1 MSNSKSGDRAPG
13 RRLSRAFLA
22 TALCGMAAVV
32 TPWSAPAAWA
42 QETTAQMGGRVV
54 DAAGKAIAD
63 AVVTITHVPSG
74 TVARASSN
82 ADGRFGASGLR
93 VGGPY
98 TVEIAKEGYDSASFG
113 DVETLLGQAVAL
125 EAELRPSS
133 IQEVVVASTRE
144 QDIQLGVSSQFS
156 SRSIQEMPSVSRD
169 IKSVIRLD
177 PKVKIDA
184 TNQDA
189 IEIAGTSPRFNSI
202 TVDGIRQSDD
212 FGLNNNGYPTQRAP
226 ISLDAIE
233 AVSVQTAPFDVQYGN
248 FQGGTINV
256 VTKSGTNDFKGSLFY
271 YNFDDS
277 MVGDKSKDRTLRFTF
292 DEKTYGAAIG
302 GPILKD
308 KLFFFFAY
316 DKLERTTPV
325 ETGPL
330 GSGFPVEVRG
340 VTQAEYGQVAQLM
353 QSVYNFDVG
362 EISAQFPEDDEKIL
376 AKLDWNIT
384 DGHRATLAYQRSEGN
399 GIVDPNSSA
408 SNNRV
413 SAPSNWYTR
422 GFVLDSYSFQVFSDW
437 TDSISTELKLG
448 RKKVDAFQDSLKG
461 TDFAEFEITTPTG
474 GIVHVGPDR
483 FRHANSGANDLDQ
496 LKLKADWRLGNH
508 TLTGGYELESLDI
521 FNLFVSESEGRYFF
535 DCIVPSATCTNAL
548 STRRARELR
557 YNNHVSND
565 KLNGAARFSYDLQ
578 AFYIQDKWQISP
590 RLTIQG
596 GVRYE
601 KYSMDDAPV
610 LNPSFVARNGFEN
623 TKTYDGEEL
632 VLPRFGFNFLFDDNT
647 TIYGGAG
654 QFGGG
659 SPNVWLANSFSNDGQ
674 TIVSTIVNAMSS
686 TALQSVALDNV
697 NGQTIPAAVQALL
710 VPGNGTVNALDPDF
724 EIPSQWRYSLGV
736 NRKLDLGFLGENY
749 RLNAEVI
756 YSKVEDAVYWRDGRL
771 VRTGTAPDG
780 RPIYTGP
787 AGGLNDLI
795 IDMTP
800 QGSAQILSLDL
811 SKTWRTAAGRFDAF
825 IGYAYNE
832 SEDVSPATSST
843 SFSNF
848 GRVSR
853 TDPNSPALATS
864 NYETRHRFPFSVSWR
879 KAFWGDYESRAA
891 LYVERRSGRP
901 YSVTYGPAT
910 TIFGDPAQAAE
921 RAQLL
926 FIPTNTSDIDFGT
939 TTTSGVTR
947 SLTAAQFDEFIE
959 ANGLGKYRG
968 GFVPRNALRSPWVTT
983 ADLRLQQ
990 EIPGFFKDARGV
1002 ISIDIENVAN
1012 LVNNDW
1018 GRLAQVSFPHFAQ
1031 AVDATIQPNGRYLYR
1046 PLAGVSGVNAPF
1058 YSISALPSVWRV
1070 QLGVRYEF

>member
-1 MSNSKSGDRAPG
+1 MFIAR
-13 RRLSRAFLA
+13 SRSVSSCFVFA
-22 TALCGMAAVV
+22 TAGAARVALAAVLLASGMAA
-32 TPWSAPAAWA
+32 APLYA
-42 QETTAQMGGRVV
+42 QETTAQIGGRVT
-54 DAAGKAIAD
+54 DAAGNAIQD
-63 AVVTITHVPSG
+63 AAVTITHEPSG
-74 TVARASSN
+74 TVARTSTN

-98 TVEIAKEGYDSASFG
+98 KIEVAKQGFDGSSFG
-113 DVETLLGQAVAL
+113 DVMTQLGQAVSL
-125 EAELRPSS
+125 VAELRPTT
-133 IQEVVVASTRE
+133 IEEVVVSGARE
-144 QDIQLGVSSQFS
+144 QDIQLGSSSEFS
-156 SRSIQEMPSVSRD
+156 SRDIQDMPSVSRD

-184 TNQDA
+184 TNSDA
-189 IEIAGTSPRFNSI
+189 IEIAGTSPRFNTI

-256 VTKSGTNDFKGSLFY
+256 VTKSGTNEFKGSVFY

-277 MVGDKSKDRTLRFTF
+277 RVGDKSKDRTLRFTF
-292 DEKTYGAAIG
+292 DEKSYGAAVG

-308 KLFFFFAY
+308 KLFFFVSY
-316 DKLERTTPV
+316 EKLERTTPV

-340 VTQAEYGQVAQLM
+340 VTQAEYSQVAQLM
-353 QSVYNFDVG
+353 QSVYGFDVG
-362 EISAQFPEDDEKIL
+362 EISAEFPEEDEKIL

-384 DGHRATLAYQRSEGN
+384 EGHRATFALQRSEGN

-408 SNNRV
+408 TNNRA

-422 GFVLDSYSFQVFSDW
+422 GFVLDSYSLQVFSDW
-437 TDSISTELKLG
+437 SDAISTELKLG
-448 RKKVDAFQDSLKG
+448 RKKVKAFQDSLKG
-461 TDFAEFEITTPTG
+461 TDFAEFEISTPTG

-483 FRHANSGANDLDQ
+483 FRHANAGANDLDQ

-508 TLTGGYELESLDI
+508 TLTAGYELERLDV

-535 DCIVPSATCTNAL
+535 DCIVPSPTCTNAL

-557 YNNHVSND
+557 YNNHISND
-565 KLNGAARFSYDLQ
+565 KQAGAASFAFDLQ
-578 AFYIQDKWQISP
+578 AFYLQDKWQVSP
-590 RLTIQG
+590 QLTLQAG
-596 GVRYE
+596 LRYE
-601 KYSMDDAPV
+601 KYSMDDAPTV
-610 LNPSFVARNGFEN
+610 NASFGTRNGFSN
-623 TKTYDGEEL
+623 TETYDGKDL
-632 VLPRFGFNFLFDDNT
+632 VLPRFGFNFLFNDDT

-654 QFGGG
+654 LFGGG
-659 SPNVWLANSFSNDGQ
+659 SPNVWLSNSFSSDGQ
-674 TIVSTIVNAMSS
+674 SIVSTIVNAMSS
-686 TALQSVALDNV
+686 TALQTAALENV

-710 VPGNGTVNALDPDF
+710 VPGNGTVNALDQDF

-736 NRKLDLGFLGENY
+736 SRKLDLGFLGDNY
-749 RLNAEVI
+749 RLNAEAI
-756 YSKVEDAVYWRDGRL
+756 YSKVKDAVYWRDGRL

-780 RPIYTGP
+780 RPIYTGAP
-787 AGGLNDLI
+787 GGLNDLI
-795 IDMTP
+795 IDITP
-800 QGSAQILSLDL
+800 QGSSQLLSLDL

-832 SEDVSPATSST
+832 AQDVSPATSST
-843 SFSNF
+843 SFSNY
-848 GRVSR
+848 GRVGR
-853 TDPNSPALATS
+853 TDPNNPALATS

-879 KAFWGDYESRAA
+879 KAFWGEYETRAA
-891 LYVERRSGRP
+891 LFVERRSGRP
-901 YSVTYGPAT
+901 YSLTYGPAT
-910 TIFGDPAQAAE
+910 TAFGDPAQATE
-921 RAQLL
+921 RGQLL
-926 FIPTNTSDIDFGT
+926 FIPANTSDIDFGST
-939 TTTSGVTR
+939 VTGGVTR
-947 SLTAAQFDEFIE
+947 TLTAAQFDEFIN
-959 ANGLGKYRG
+959 AAGLGKYRG

-1031 AVDATIQPNGRYLYR
+1031 VVDATIQANGRYQYR
-1046 PLAGVSGVNAPF
+1046 PVAGVSGVNTPF
-1058 YSISALPSVWRV
+1058 FSLSALPSVWRV

>member
-1 MSNSKSGDRAPG
+1 MITSSSRPVVRADVLG
-13 RRLSRAFLA
+13 RFFLA
-22 TALCGMAAVV
+22 TALCLSVVPATWLIAPMAM
-32 TPWSAPAAWA
+32 A
-42 QETTAQMGGRVV
+42 QETTAQVGGRVV
-54 DAAGKAIAD
+54 DDAGNAIPD
-63 AVVTITHVPSG
+63 AVVRITHVPSG
-74 TVARASSN
+74 TVARATTN
-82 ADGRFGASGLR
+82 ADGRFGATGLR

-98 TVEIAKEGYDSASFG
+98 TVEISKEGFDRASFG
-113 DVETLLGQAVAL
+113 DVIASLGQPVAL
-125 EAELRPSS
+125 LAELRASS

-156 SRSIQEMPSVSRD
+156 SRNIQELPSVSRD

-184 TNQDA
+184 TNSDA

-256 VTKSGTNDFKGSLFY
+256 VTKSGTNDFKGALFY

-277 MVGDKSKDRTLRFTF
+277 LAGDKSKERALRFTF
-292 DEKTYGAAIG
+292 DEKTFGAAIG
-302 GPILKD
+302 GPIIKD
-308 KLFFFFAY
+308 KLFFFLSY

-340 VTQAEYGQVAQLM
+340 VTQAEYSQVVQLM
-353 QSVYNFDVG
+353 QSTYSFNVG
-362 EISAQFPEDDEKIL
+362 EISAQFPEEDEKIL

-384 DGHRATLAYQRSEGN
+384 DGHRATLAFQRSEGN

-408 SNNRV
+408 ANNRV

-422 GFVLDSYSFQVFSDW
+422 GFALDSYSFQVFSDW
-437 TDSISTELKLG
+437 TDSLSTELKLG
-448 RKKVDAFQDSLKG
+448 RKKVEAFQDSLQG
-461 TDFAEFEITTPTG
+461 TDFSEFEITTPTG
-474 GIVHVGPDR
+474 GIIHVGPDR
-483 FRHANSGANDLDQ
+483 FRHANAASNDLDQ

-521 FNLFVSESEGRYFF
+521 FNLFVAESEGRYFF

-557 YNNHVSND
+557 YNNHISND
-565 KLNGAARFSYDLQ
+565 KQNGAANFSYDLQ
-578 AFYIQDKWQISP
+578 AFYVQDKWQITPS
-590 RLTIQG
+590 LTIQA

-610 LNPSFVARNGFEN
+610 VNSTFVARNGFAN

-632 VLPRFGFNFLFDDNT
+632 VLPRFGFNYLFDDDT

-654 QFGGG
+654 LFGGG
-659 SPNVWLANSFSNDGQ
+659 SPNVWLSNSFSNDGQ
-674 TIVSTIVNAMSS
+674 TIVSTTINAMS
-686 TALQSVALDNV
+686 TAALQTIALQNV

-724 EIPSQWRYSLGV
+724 DIPSQWRYSLGV

-756 YSKVEDAVYWRDGRL
+756 YSDVNDAVYWRDGRL
-771 VRTGTAPDG
+771 LRTGTAPDG
-780 RPIYTGP
+780 RPIYTGAP
-787 AGGLNDLI
+787 GGLNDLI
-795 IDMTP
+795 TDMTSL
-800 QGSAQILSLDL
+800 GSSKVLSLDL

-825 IGYAYNE
+825 LGYAYNE
-832 SEDVSPATSST
+832 AEDVSPATSST

-848 GRVSR
+848 GRVARS
-853 TDPNSPALATS
+853 DPNSPALATS

-879 KAFWGDYESRAA
+879 KAFWGDYETRAA
-891 LYVERRSGRP
+891 LFVERRSGRP
-901 YSVTYGPAT
+901 FSLTYGPAT
-910 TIFGDPAQAAE
+910 TVFGDPAQAAE

-926 FIPTNTSDIDFGT
+926 FIPTNTSEVDFGST
-939 TTTSGVTR
+939 TTGGVSRT
-947 SLTAAQFDEFIE
+947 LTAAQFDEFVA
-959 ANGLGKYRG
+959 ANDLGKYRG

-990 EIPGFFKDARGV
+990 EIPGLFKDARGV
-1002 ISIDIENVAN
+1002 LSLDIENVAN

-1031 AVDATIQPNGRYLYR
+1031 ALDATIQPNGRYLYR
-1046 PLAGVSGVNAPF
+1046 PLAGVSGTNAPF